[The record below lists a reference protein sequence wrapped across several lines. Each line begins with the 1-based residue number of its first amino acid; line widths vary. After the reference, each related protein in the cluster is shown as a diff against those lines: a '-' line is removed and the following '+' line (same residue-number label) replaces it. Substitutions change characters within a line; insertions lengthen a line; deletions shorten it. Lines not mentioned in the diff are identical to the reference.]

1 MPRMFPQIQELKNEL
16 GRLYATGADVSPQVL
31 STYGIAAVSHIAV
44 SIAQQPASAALR
56 SAAASS
62 SIPSSE
68 LNALKRKSVAKF
80 RTLVASQRFLD
91 LCCVLA

>member
-44 SIAQQPASAALR
+44 SIAQQAASAALR
-56 SAAASS
+56 CSL
-62 SIPSSE
+62 I
-68 LNALKRKSVAKF
+68 LNPVF
-80 RTLVASQRFLD
+80 RIERFET
-91 LCCVLA
+91 